1 MGDLPSPTGDTHEM
15 PTWLRHRGAGVSFLQ
30 PCAEEKSTAQMPT
43 VVLYT
48 VTLKTKVKKK
58 NAGANLRL

>member
-1 MGDLPSPTGDTHEM
+1 M
-15 PTWLRHRGAGVSFLQ
+15 PTWLRHRGVGVSFLQ
-30 PCAEEKSTAQMPT
+30 PRTEETSTAQMST

-48 VTLKTKVKKK
+48 VSLKMKVKKK